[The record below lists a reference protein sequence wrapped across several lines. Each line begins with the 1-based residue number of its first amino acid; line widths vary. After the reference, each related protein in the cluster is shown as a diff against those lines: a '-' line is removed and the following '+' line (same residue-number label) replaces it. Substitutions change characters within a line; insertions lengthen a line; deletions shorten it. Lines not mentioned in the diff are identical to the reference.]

1 MLIDFADLPARQ
13 AYFWL
18 ASTVTPRPVAWVS
31 SLSAGGVANL
41 APFSFF
47 QVVTHTPPTLMV
59 CPLVNSDG
67 SMKDTTNNIA
77 ATGEFVVNLVPH
89 RLVEAMNQTSFGYPR
104 DTSEFAQAGIAS
116 LPSTKVQPRRVSGA
130 PVAFECRLVSLTPYP
145 ANTPSCA
152 IILGEVVAA
161 HVDESSP
168 GRGTGRWTRPRSTSC
183 RAWVPTGMG
192 ARSRKA
198 ISRCSGRRGGRG
210 ETARNGPPAIVSF
223 CSLFPSRLGG

>member
-1 MLIDFADLPARQ
+1 MLIDFTDLPARQ

-31 SLSAGGVANL
+31 SLSPGGVANL

-67 SMKDTTNNIA
+67 SMKDTANNIA

-116 LPSTKVQPRRVSGA
+116 LPSAKVQPRRVQGA

-161 HVDESSP
+161 HVDESILAAN
-168 GRGTGRWTRPRSTSC
+168 GQ
-183 RAWVPTGMG
+183 VDPTALDLVSRMG
-192 ARSRKA
+192 ADWY
-198 ISRCSGRRGGRG
+198 GRTQSESNFTLQRPEGW
-210 ETARNGPPAIVSF
+210 AR
-223 CSLFPSRLGG
+223 